1 MDLGFETFRA
11 WWRDPAQRV
20 DLNSVNI
27 EDIPCTTEAI
37 RHLISLGRKEM
48 PDTAGIAKFDYHP
61 PAPEPEAA
69 EEDGEAEEASEGA

>member
-1 MDLGFETFRA
+1 
-11 WWRDPAQRV
+11 V

-37 RHLISLGRKEM
+37 RRLISLGREEM
-48 PDTAGIAKFDYHP
+48 LDAARIAEFDYHP

-69 EEDGEAEEASEGA
+69 EEDGEAEEASEGAKATPTEQDSHVTHGDK